1 MLTYVSAKFYLIA
14 MAYAF
19 SEKSI
24 DVYKQH
30 SLVIGKRVL
39 VHSPSNLCWTWHS
52 INDAKDERIPKVNV
66 PEQSSQSMSFRFL
79 CSKSV
84 IYIMFR
90 GVING
95 KAGKAAALSN
105 FQIR

>member
-1 MLTYVSAKFYLIA
+1 

-66 PEQSSQSMSFRFL
+66 PEQSSQSMSIFQFFDDFL
-79 CSKSV
+79 TIFSTVFTESV
-84 IYIMFR
+84 LR
-90 GVING
+90 PLLTPR
-95 KAGKAAALSN
+95 KAE
-105 FQIR
+105 RVPT